1 MNIKKLDLG
10 KDEKGNNNKKLP
22 LDKNPLDSSK
32 SIVELEK
39 SIGTIQDLSQML
51 YFMV

>member
-10 KDEKGNNNKKLP
+10 KDEKGNNNKKLS
-22 LDKNPLDSSK
+22 LDKPLDSSK

>member
-1 MNIKKLDLG
+1 MNIKKLELG

-22 LDKNPLDSSK
+22 LDNPLDSSK